1 MKTKLLAL
9 LFLVGTSSMFA
20 RTHFSIGIGVGGY
33 GPGYYA
39 PRYYAP
45 AYPAYYAP
53 PVVAYEPPCPGPG
66 YNWVSGYWYTAGPR
80 RFWREGYWA
89 PPVYVRSYRVAPGYY
104 GRGYRS
110 GYRDRW

>member
-45 AYPAYYAP
+45 AYYAP
-53 PVVAYEPPCPGPG
+53 PVVAYRAPYPGSG

-80 RFWREGYWA
+80 RLWREGYWA
-89 PPVYVRSYRVAPGYY
+89 PPVYVRPYRVGPRYY
-104 GRGYRS
+104 GRRYGYGYRR
-110 GYRDRW
+110 GY